1 MIGDVNSYYRNP
13 IRIDVDKL
21 DENADVTRSV
31 SQATLTEGAIGY
43 RQFDVIAGGKA
54 MAFIR
59 KADGSFPPFGASVMN
74 EKNQETGVVNDEG
87 SVWLSGIQPN
97 GKMTVKWDG
106 QARCVVNLP
115 ATLPA
120 VLENLLL
127 TCSPE

>member
-1 MIGDVNSYYRNP
+1 MLVDTAGVSGVPVKGFGASVKTNRFGKAVIGDVNSYYRNP

-74 EKNQETGVVNDEG
+74 EKTRRRG
-87 SVWLSGIQPN
+87 W
-97 GKMTVKWDG
+97 
-106 QARCVVNLP
+106 
-115 ATLPA
+115 
-120 VLENLLL
+120 
-127 TCSPE
+127 